1 MKDNKFYINCP
12 YDEKDLAKALGAK
25 WDNDARKWYVPEG
38 LDKNRFK
45 RWRPKTSA
53 QGKKPHLWVVK

>member
-25 WDNDARKWYVPEG
+25 WDNDARKWYVDAR
-38 LDKNRFK
+38 LY
-45 RWRPKTSA
+45 
-53 QGKKPHLWVVK
+53 

>member
-45 RWRPKTSA
+45 RWRQKTNA